1 MDWEQ
6 IWCWKPLVT
15 DLEAMDKKL
24 AKICGSSFKPR
35 ANRIQSPGR
44 IMAAG
49 LYSCGLFQVSFRVS
63 TTVAR
68 FHNTCRRSF
77 SYLLFSFLFDL
88 FFFCWNLHVIIIYE
102 YSIETADWFFV
113 VVDNSPRCG
122 GKRSDDCPL
131 LQYFFFSPL
140 NVPWVALCD
149 GVADVCLDK
158 CYIFTTPLF
167 NPTRNLKNQRFKK
180 NRNYFYIIPTMAFEG
195 GREKIRPR
203 HERNGWNDS
212 VVMSR

>member
-88 FFFCWNLHVIIIYE
+88 FFFVEISTW
-102 YSIETADWFFV
+102 
-113 VVDNSPRCG
+113 
-122 GKRSDDCPL
+122 L
-131 LQYFFFSPL
+131 LSMNIRLKQLIDSL
-140 NVPWVALCD
+140 SLLTILR
-149 GVADVCLDK
+149 DV
-158 CYIFTTPLF
+158 
-167 NPTRNLKNQRFKK
+167 
-180 NRNYFYIIPTMAFEG
+180 G
-195 GREKIRPR
+195 GREVMTVHCCNISFFPPSTCR
-203 HERNGWNDS
+203 GWLC
-212 VVMSR
+212 VMA